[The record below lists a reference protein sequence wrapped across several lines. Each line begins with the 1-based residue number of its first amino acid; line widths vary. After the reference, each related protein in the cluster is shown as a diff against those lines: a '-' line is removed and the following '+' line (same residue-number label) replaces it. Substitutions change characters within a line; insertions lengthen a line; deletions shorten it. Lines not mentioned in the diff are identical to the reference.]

1 MVEEWFSG
9 SGSGSDPGSGSGQVL
24 TCAPIRL
31 KGPKRQYFP
40 NVILKGHVHFFYF
53 SEYYQMCKRSGM

>member
-24 TCAPIRL
+24 TCGPIRL

-40 NVILKGHVHFFYF
+40 NFILKSHVHLTMSALLF
-53 SEYYQMCKRSGM
+53 CIIWNV